1 MKYIKIECLNMS
13 SVEFEIDLMQRT
25 FSHVEFV
32 SYVGTML
39 TVAYII

>member
-1 MKYIKIECLNMS
+1 MKYIKIECLSMN
-13 SVEFEIDLMQRT
+13 SVEFEISAMQRV

>member
-1 MKYIKIECLNMS
+1 MKYIEIECLSMS
-13 SVEFEIDLMQRT
+13 S
-25 FSHVEFV
+25 VEFV